1 MCGATIKAAATY
13 LPLARVQ
20 LFYQRTQ
27 SRDLCGF
34 KHTLW
39 LQD

>member
-1 MCGATIKAAATY
+1 MIHVYREGFHVCGAMIKAAATY

-27 SRDLCGF
+27 SRD
-34 KHTLW
+34 
-39 LQD
+39 